1 MKLSWVSIECIIF
14 VLLFITGL
22 QIENQKLKTQS
33 NDTKNLENIK
43 QQNEKLNEELTEMK
57 QENVR
62 LQADQKEAFDE
73 LNLLEK
79 DVFALVQAR
88 VCL

>member
-1 MKLSWVSIECIIF
+1 MKLSWVSVECIIF
-14 VLLFITGL
+14 GFLFITGL
-22 QIENQKLKTQS
+22 QIDNQKLKAQS

-57 QENVR
+57 HENVR

>member
-1 MKLSWVSIECIIF
+1 
-14 VLLFITGL
+14 
-22 QIENQKLKTQS
+22 
-33 NDTKNLENIK
+33 
-43 QQNEKLNEELTEMK
+43 MK
-57 QENVR
+57 QENTR

-79 DVFALVQAR
+79 DVFSLVQAR